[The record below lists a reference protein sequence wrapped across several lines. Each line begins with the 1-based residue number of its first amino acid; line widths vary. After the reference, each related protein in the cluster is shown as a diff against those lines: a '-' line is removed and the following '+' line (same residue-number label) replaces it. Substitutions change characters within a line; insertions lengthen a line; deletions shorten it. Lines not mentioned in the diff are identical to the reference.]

1 MVQLQI
7 SNLKTSFHLRKT
19 IVQAVRGVSFT
30 IKSNEVTG
38 IVGESGSGKSVLALS
53 LLKLLP
59 QPPAI
64 LTGTAHLDNI
74 DLLSCSDTQ
83 IRSIR
88 GRRISMIFQD
98 PLSAFNPY
106 MRLSD
111 QIIEP
116 LMYHN
121 KISRKEAIGIAI
133 DLLSK
138 TGITDAHRKI
148 TAYPHEFS
156 GGMLQRAMITMA
168 LTNKP
173 DVLIADEVTTA
184 LDVTTQ
190 AQILDLLK
198 LLQQQYSLSI
208 IFITHNLAIASS
220 FCDRIHV
227 MYAGIILE
235 SANTSTLFKNT
246 AHPYTKALI
255 RCIPSLDKPVDSL
268 YIIGGP
274 PYDPSRPPEGCPF
287 AQRCEYCT
295 ALCQSTSCTLEEVTS
310 GHFSACIRVRK
321 GEISL

>member
-1 MVQLQI
+1 MQLQI

-19 IVQAVRGVSFT
+19 VVHAVRGVSFT
-30 IKSNEVTG
+30 VNSNEVTG

-59 QPPAI
+59 QPPATI
-64 LTGTAHLDNI
+64 TGKALLDNI

-88 GRRISMIFQD
+88 GKRISMIFQD

-106 MRLSD
+106 IRLSD

-116 LMYHN
+116 LVHHN
-121 KISRKEAIGIAI
+121 KISRKEAVDIAI

-138 TGITDAHRKI
+138 TGISDAKRKI
-148 TAYPHEFS
+148 TSFPHEFS
-156 GGMLQRAMITMA
+156 GGMLQRAMIAMA
-168 LTNKP
+168 LISKP
-173 DVLIADEVTTA
+173 DLLIADEVTTA

-190 AQILDLLK
+190 AQILALLK
-198 LLQQQYSLSI
+198 LLQKQYSLSI
-208 IFITHNLAIASS
+208 LFITHNLAIASS

-227 MYAGIILE
+227 MYAGTILE
-235 SANTSTLFKNT
+235 SATTSSLFKNT
-246 AHPYTKALI
+246 AHPYTKVLI
-255 RCIPSLDKPVDSL
+255 RCVPSLDKPVDSL

-274 PYDPSRPPEGCPF
+274 PYDPTRPPEGCPF
-287 AQRCEYCT
+287 AQRCENCT
-295 ALCQSTSCTLEEVTS
+295 SLCHSTPCTLEEVSS

>member
-1 MVQLQI
+1 MQLQI
-7 SNLKTSFHLRKT
+7 NNLKTSFHLRKAF
-19 IVQAVRGVSFT
+19 VQAVRGVSFT
-30 IKSNEVTG
+30 AKSNEVTG

-59 QPPAI
+59 QPPATI
-64 LTGTAHLDNI
+64 TGQALLDDI
-74 DLLSCSDTQ
+74 DLLSCNDAQ

-121 KISRKEAIGIAI
+121 NISRKEAVDIAI

-138 TGITDAHRKI
+138 TGISDAKRKI
-148 TAYPHEFS
+148 TSYPHEFS
-156 GGMLQRAMITMA
+156 GGMLQRAMISMA
-168 LTNKP
+168 LISKP
-173 DVLIADEVTTA
+173 DLLIADEVTTA

-198 LLQQQYSLSI
+198 MLQRQYSLSI

-220 FCDRIHV
+220 FCDQIHV
-227 MYAGIILE
+227 MYAGTILE
-235 SANTSTLFKNT
+235 SAPAATLFKNT

-255 RCIPSLDKPVDSL
+255 RSIPSLDNPVDSL

-274 PYDPSRPPEGCPF
+274 PYDPSHPPEGCPF
-287 AQRCEYCT
+287 AERCEHCSPV
-295 ALCQSTSCTLEEVTS
+295 CQSTSCTLEEVS
-310 GHFSACIRVRK
+310 GSHFSACIRVRK
-321 GEISL
+321 GEISV